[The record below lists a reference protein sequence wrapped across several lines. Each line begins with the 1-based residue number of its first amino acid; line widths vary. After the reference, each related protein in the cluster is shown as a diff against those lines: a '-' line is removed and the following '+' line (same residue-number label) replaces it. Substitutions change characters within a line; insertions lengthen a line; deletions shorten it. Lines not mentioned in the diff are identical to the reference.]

1 MVLKERK
8 IKMKIYKDIDTGF
21 TAEVTDDS
29 LIIKM
34 PIENLI
40 NGFDLDPTNF
50 WEDKSIAIVDKEKS
64 QEFAEY
70 LAEKLFDEADTE
82 TGESYMTEMLSRVF
96 NEAIEGAEDFLT
108 YTDEESDEE

>member
-1 MVLKERK
+1 
-8 IKMKIYKDIDTGF
+8 MKTYKDKNTGF
-21 TAEVTDDS
+21 VAQVTEKS
-29 LIIKM
+29 LIIEM

-40 NGFDLDPTNF
+40 NGFNDDPNNF
-50 WEDKSIAIVDKEKS
+50 WEDSPIAAINSEMK

-96 NEAIEGAEDFLT
+96 NEAIESAEDFLL
-108 YTDEESDEE
+108 YTDEEITEE